1 MFFWKIK
8 KMIANNN
15 KDIFSLKPS
24 EGLQQRLHIDFPL
37 FLAFMVIFMISLT
50 TIYSASNSSID
61 AVLNQGIK
69 IMISIFAMGV
79 VAQFSPL
86 SYARIGPWLYF
97 VCLVLLILVLIIG
110 ETRNGATR
118 WLNIGITSF
127 QPSELMKI
135 AMPLMIAGYI
145 SRGALPPNVSSVA
158 LSITIVLIPSYLIME
173 EPDLGTSILVAFSGL
188 VVIFLSGLKKRYLA
202 LAFALFLAYLPFMW
216 SNIHPFQKKRVLSFL
231 NPESDPLGSG
241 YHLIQSK
248 IAIGSGGIFGKGWLN
263 STQGQLDFLPER
275 TTDFIF
281 AILAE
286 EFGFLG
292 VSLLIGIYLF
302 IIGRGIMIAINAQD
316 LFSRLLAS
324 SISLTF
330 FVYVFV
336 NIAMTTGLLPV
347 VGVPLPLI
355 SSGGTSMVTIM
366 VGLGMLMSVQTHRRL
381 LDK

>member
-1 MFFWKIK
+1 
-8 KMIANNN
+8 MIENNN

-50 TIYSASNSSID
+50 TIYSASNGSID
-61 AVLNQGIK
+61 AVLNQCIK

-86 SYARIGPWLYF
+86 SYARIGPWLYCI
-97 VCLVLLILVLIIG
+97 CLILLILVLIIG

-188 VVIFLSGLKKRYLA
+188 VVIFLSGLKKRYIA

-302 IIGRGIMIAINAQD
+302 IVGRGIMIAINAQD

-381 LDK
+381 LEK

>member
-1 MFFWKIK
+1 M
-8 KMIANNN
+8 MAYNTN

-37 FLAFMVIFMISLT
+37 LLAFLAIFMISLT
-50 TIYSASNSSID
+50 AIYSASNSNID
-61 AVLNQGIK
+61 AVVNQAIK
-69 IMISIFAMGV
+69 ILISISAMAV

-86 SYARIGPWLYF
+86 SYGRVGPWFYF
-97 VCLVLLILVLIIG
+97 VCLFLLVLVLLVG
-110 ETRNGATR
+110 ETVNGATR
-118 WLNIGITSF
+118 WLNIGISF

-135 AMPLMIAGYI
+135 AMPLMIARYI
-145 SRGALPPNVSSVA
+145 ANGALPPTVFSVGV
-158 LSITIVLIPSYLIME
+158 SITIVLVPSVLIML
-173 EPDLGTSILVAFSGL
+173 EPDLGTSILIAFSGL

-202 LAFALFLAYLPFMW
+202 VALGLLLASLPLMW
-216 SNIHPFQKKRVLSFL
+216 SNMHPFQKNRILTLL

-248 IAIGSGGIFGKGWLN
+248 IAIGSGGLFGKGWLN

-292 VSLLIGIYLF
+292 VSLLIGIYLY

-316 LFSRLLAS
+316 LFSRLLAA

-355 SSGGTSMVTIM
+355 SAGGTSMLTMMI
-366 VGLGMLMSVQTHRRL
+366 GLGMLMSVQTHRRL
-381 LDK
+381 VEK

>member
-1 MFFWKIK
+1 M
-8 KMIANNN
+8 AYNTN

-37 FLAFMVIFMISLT
+37 LLAFLAIFMISLT
-50 TIYSASNSSID
+50 AIYSASNSNID
-61 AVLNQGIK
+61 AVVNQAIK
-69 IMISIFAMGV
+69 ILISISAMAV

-86 SYARIGPWLYF
+86 SYGRVGPWLF
-97 VCLVLLILVLIIG
+97 FLCLVLLILVLVIG

-118 WLNIGITSF
+118 WLNIGISF

-135 AMPLMIAGYI
+135 AMPLMIARYI
-145 SRGALPPNVSSVA
+145 SSGALPPTVFSVGV
-158 LSITIVLIPSYLIME
+158 SITIVLVPSYLIME
-173 EPDLGTSILVAFSGL
+173 QPDLGTSILIAFSGL

-202 LAFALFLAYLPFMW
+202 VAFGLFLAYLPLMW
-216 SNIHPFQKKRVLSFL
+216 TNMHPFQKNRVLAFL
-231 NPESDPLGSG
+231 NPGSDPTGSG

-248 IAIGSGGIFGKGWLN
+248 IAIGSGGLFGKGWLN

-292 VSLLIGIYLF
+292 ISLLIGIYLF

-347 VGVPLPLI
+347 VGIPLPLI
-355 SSGGTSMVTIM
+355 SSGGTSMLTIM

-381 LDK
+381 VEK

>member
-1 MFFWKIK
+1 MTTT
-8 KMIANNN
+8 NNN
-15 KDIFSLKPS
+15 IFSLKPS

-37 FLAFMVIFMISLT
+37 FLAFLAIFMISLT
-50 TIYSASNSSID
+50 AIYSASDSSID
-61 AVLNQGIK
+61 AVINQGIK
-69 IMISIFAMGV
+69 ILISISAMLV

-86 SYARIGPWLYF
+86 NYARIGPWLYF
-97 VCLVLLILVLIIG
+97 LCLILLILVLVIG

-135 AMPLMIAGYI
+135 AMPLMIARYI
-145 SRGALPPNVSSVA
+145 ARGVLPPDVSSVA
-158 LSITIVLIPSYLIME
+158 LSITIVLIPSYLIMQ
-173 EPDLGTSILVAFSGL
+173 EPDLGTSILIAFSGL

-202 LAFALFLAYLPFMW
+202 IAFTLFLAYLPFMW
-216 SNIHPFQKKRVLSFL
+216 SSIHPFQKKRVLSFL

-248 IAIGSGGIFGKGWLN
+248 IAIGSGGLFGKGWLN

-366 VGLGMLMSVQTHRRL
+366 IGLGMLISVQTHRRL
-381 LDK
+381 VEK

>member
-1 MFFWKIK
+1 M
-8 KMIANNN
+8 MSYNTN

-37 FLAFMVIFMISLT
+37 LVAFLAIFMISLT
-50 TIYSASNSSID
+50 AIYSASNSNID
-61 AVLNQGIK
+61 AVVNQAIK
-69 IMISIFAMGV
+69 ILISISAMAV

-86 SYARIGPWLYF
+86 SYGRVGPWLF
-97 VCLVLLILVLIIG
+97 FLCLVLLILVLLIG

-118 WLNIGITSF
+118 WLNIGISF

-135 AMPLMIAGYI
+135 AMPLMIARYI
-145 SRGALPPNVSSVA
+145 SSGALPPTVFSVGVS
-158 LSITIVLIPSYLIME
+158 IMIVLVPSYLIME
-173 EPDLGTSILVAFSGL
+173 QPDLGTSILIAFSGL

-202 LAFALFLAYLPFMW
+202 VAFGLFLAYLPLMW
-216 SNIHPFQKKRVLSFL
+216 ANMHPFQKNRVLAFL
-231 NPESDPLGSG
+231 NPGSDPTGSG

-347 VGVPLPLI
+347 VGIPLPLI
-355 SSGGTSMVTIM
+355 SSGGTSMLTIM

-381 LDK
+381 VEK

>member
-1 MFFWKIK
+1 M
-8 KMIANNN
+8 AYNTN

-24 EGLQQRLHIDFPL
+24 EGLQQRLHIDLPL
-37 FLAFMVIFMISLT
+37 LLSFLAIFTISLT
-50 TIYSASNSSID
+50 AIYSASNSNID
-61 AVLNQGIK
+61 AVVNQAIK
-69 IMISIFAMGV
+69 ILISISAMVV

-86 SYARIGPWLYF
+86 SYGRVGPWFYF
-97 VCLVLLILVLIIG
+97 VCLFLLVLVLLVG
-110 ETRNGATR
+110 ETVNGATR
-118 WLNIGITSF
+118 WLNIGISF

-135 AMPLMIAGYI
+135 AMPLMIARYI
-145 SRGALPPNVSSVA
+145 SRGALPPSVFSVGV
-158 LSITIVLIPSYLIME
+158 SITIVLVPSVLIML
-173 EPDLGTSILVAFSGL
+173 EPDLGTSILIAFSGL

-202 LAFALFLAYLPFMW
+202 VALGLLLASLPLMW
-216 SNIHPFQKKRVLSFL
+216 SNMHPFQKNRILTLL

-248 IAIGSGGIFGKGWLN
+248 IAIGSGGLFGKGWLN

-292 VSLLIGIYLF
+292 ISLLIGIYLY

-316 LFSRLLAS
+316 LFSRLLAA

-336 NIAMTTGLLPV
+336 NIAMTTGILPV

-355 SSGGTSMVTIM
+355 SAGGTSMLTIM

-381 LDK
+381 VEK

>member
-1 MFFWKIK
+1 M
-8 KMIANNN
+8 MASNS

-37 FLAFMVIFMISLT
+37 FLAFMAIFIVSLT

-61 AVLNQGIK
+61 AVVNQGIK
-69 IMISIFAMGV
+69 ILISISAMVV

-86 SYARIGPWLYF
+86 SYARVGPWLYF
-97 VCLVLLILVLIIG
+97 LCLVLLILVLVIG

-135 AMPLMIAGYI
+135 AMPLMIARYI
-145 SRGALPPNVSSVA
+145 SRGALPPDVSSVA
-158 LSITIVLIPSYLIME
+158 LSIIIVLIPSYLIME
-173 EPDLGTSILVAFSGL
+173 EPDLGTSILIAFSGL

-202 LAFALFLAYLPFMW
+202 IAFALFLAYLPFMW
-216 SNIHPFQKKRVLSFL
+216 SSIHPFQKKRVLSFL

-248 IAIGSGGIFGKGWLN
+248 IAIGSGGVFGKGWLN

-302 IIGRGIMIAINAQD
+302 IIWRGIMIAINAQD

-366 VGLGMLMSVQTHRRL
+366 IGLGMLISVQTHRRL
-381 LDK
+381 VEK

>member
-1 MFFWKIK
+1 M
-8 KMIANNN
+8 AYNTN

-24 EGLQQRLHIDFPL
+24 EGLQQRLHIDLPL
-37 FLAFMVIFMISLT
+37 LLSFLAIFMISLT
-50 TIYSASNSSID
+50 AIYSASNSNID
-61 AVLNQGIK
+61 AVVNQAIK
-69 IMISIFAMGV
+69 ILISISAMVV

-86 SYARIGPWLYF
+86 SYGRVGPWFYF
-97 VCLVLLILVLIIG
+97 VCLFLLVLVLLVG
-110 ETRNGATR
+110 ETVNGATR
-118 WLNIGITSF
+118 WLKIGISF

-135 AMPLMIAGYI
+135 AMPLMIARYI
-145 SRGALPPNVSSVA
+145 SRGTLPPSVFSVGV
-158 LSITIVLIPSYLIME
+158 SITIVLVPSVLIML
-173 EPDLGTSILVAFSGL
+173 EPDLGTSILIAFSGL

-202 LAFALFLAYLPFMW
+202 VALGLLLTSLPLMW
-216 SNIHPFQKKRVLSFL
+216 SNMHPFQKNRILTLL

-248 IAIGSGGIFGKGWLN
+248 IAIGSGGLFGKGWLN

-292 VSLLIGIYLF
+292 VSLLIGIYLY

-316 LFSRLLAS
+316 LFSRLLAA

-336 NIAMTTGLLPV
+336 NIAMTTGILPV

-355 SSGGTSMVTIM
+355 SAGGTSMLTIM

-381 LDK
+381 VEK

>member
-1 MFFWKIK
+1 M
-8 KMIANNN
+8 MANNN

-37 FLAFMVIFMISLT
+37 FLAFMAIFIVSLT

-61 AVLNQGIK
+61 AVVNQGIK
-69 IMISIFAMGV
+69 ILISISAMVV

-86 SYARIGPWLYF
+86 SYARVGPWLYF
-97 VCLVLLILVLIIG
+97 LCLVLLILVLVIG

-135 AMPLMIAGYI
+135 AMPLMIARYI
-145 SRGALPPNVSSVA
+145 SRGALPPDISSVA
-158 LSITIVLIPSYLIME
+158 LSIIIVLIPSYLIME
-173 EPDLGTSILVAFSGL
+173 EPDLGTSILIAFSGL

-202 LAFALFLAYLPFMW
+202 IAFTLFLAYLPFMW

-263 STQGQLDFLPER
+263 STHGQLDFLPER

-302 IIGRGIMIAINAQD
+302 IIWRGIMIAINAQD

-381 LDK
+381 VEK

>member
-1 MFFWKIK
+1 M
-8 KMIANNN
+8 MAYNTN

-37 FLAFMVIFMISLT
+37 LLAFLAIFMISLT
-50 TIYSASNSSID
+50 AIYSASNSNID
-61 AVLNQGIK
+61 AVVNQAIK
-69 IMISIFAMGV
+69 ILISISAMVV

-86 SYARIGPWLYF
+86 SYGRVGLWFYF
-97 VCLVLLILVLIIG
+97 VCLFLLVLVLLVG
-110 ETRNGATR
+110 ETVNGATR
-118 WLNIGITSF
+118 WLNIGISF

-135 AMPLMIAGYI
+135 AMPLMIARYI
-145 SRGALPPNVSSVA
+145 ASGALPPAAFSVGVSNTLVLVPS
-158 LSITIVLIPSYLIME
+158 VLIML
-173 EPDLGTSILVAFSGL
+173 EPDLGTSILIAFSGL

-202 LAFALFLAYLPFMW
+202 VALGLLLASLPLMW
-216 SNIHPFQKKRVLSFL
+216 SNMHPFQKNRILTLL

-248 IAIGSGGIFGKGWLN
+248 IAIGSGGLFGKGWLN

-292 VSLLIGIYLF
+292 VSLLIGIYLY

-316 LFSRLLAS
+316 LFSRLLAA

-336 NIAMTTGLLPV
+336 NIAMTTGILPV

-355 SSGGTSMVTIM
+355 SAGGTSMLTMMI
-366 VGLGMLMSVQTHRRL
+366 GLGMLMSVQTHRRL
-381 LDK
+381 VEK

>member
-1 MFFWKIK
+1 M
-8 KMIANNN
+8 AYNTN

-37 FLAFMVIFMISLT
+37 LLAFLAIFTISLT
-50 TIYSASNSSID
+50 AIYSASNSNID
-61 AVLNQGIK
+61 AVVNQAIK
-69 IMISIFAMGV
+69 ILISISAMVV

-86 SYARIGPWLYF
+86 SYGRVGPWFYF
-97 VCLVLLILVLIIG
+97 VCLFLLVLVLLVG
-110 ETRNGATR
+110 ETVNGATR
-118 WLNIGITSF
+118 WLNIGISF

-135 AMPLMIAGYI
+135 AMPLMIARYI
-145 SRGALPPNVSSVA
+145 ASGALPPAVFSVGV
-158 LSITIVLIPSYLIME
+158 SITIVLVPSVLIML
-173 EPDLGTSILVAFSGL
+173 EPDLGTSILIAFSGL

-202 LAFALFLAYLPFMW
+202 VALGLLLASLPLMW
-216 SNIHPFQKKRVLSFL
+216 SNMHPFQKNRVLAFL
-231 NPESDPLGSG
+231 NPGSDPTGSG

-248 IAIGSGGIFGKGWLN
+248 IAIGSGGLFGKGWLN

-292 VSLLIGIYLF
+292 VSLLIGIYLY

-316 LFSRLLAS
+316 LFSRLLAA

-336 NIAMTTGLLPV
+336 NIAMTTGILPV

-355 SSGGTSMVTIM
+355 SAGGTSMLTMMI
-366 VGLGMLMSVQTHRRL
+366 GLGMLMSVQTHRRL
-381 LDK
+381 VEK

>member
-1 MFFWKIK
+1 MT
-8 KMIANNN
+8 AYNTN

-37 FLAFMVIFMISLT
+37 LVAFLAIFMISLT
-50 TIYSASNSSID
+50 AIYSASNSNID
-61 AVLNQGIK
+61 AVVAQAIK
-69 IMISIFAMGV
+69 ILISISAMAV

-86 SYARIGPWLYF
+86 SYGRVGPWLF
-97 VCLVLLILVLIIG
+97 FLCLVLLILVLLIG

-118 WLNIGITSF
+118 WLNIGISF

-135 AMPLMIAGYI
+135 AMPLMIARYI
-145 SRGALPPNVSSVA
+145 SSGALPPTVFSVGV
-158 LSITIVLIPSYLIME
+158 SITIVLVPSYLIME
-173 EPDLGTSILVAFSGL
+173 QPDLGTSILIAFSGL

-202 LAFALFLAYLPFMW
+202 VAFGLFLAYLPLMW
-216 SNIHPFQKKRVLSFL
+216 ANMHPFQKNRVLAFL
-231 NPESDPLGSG
+231 NPGSDPTGSG

-248 IAIGSGGIFGKGWLN
+248 IAIGSGGLFGKGWLN

-292 VSLLIGIYLF
+292 ISLLIGIYLF

-355 SSGGTSMVTIM
+355 SSGGTSMLTIM

-381 LDK
+381 VEK

>member
-1 MFFWKIK
+1 
-8 KMIANNN
+8 MITTN
-15 KDIFSLKPS
+15 KNIFSLNPS

-37 FLAFMVIFMISLT
+37 FLAFLAIFIISLT
-50 TIYSASNSSID
+50 AIYSASDSNID
-61 AVLNQGIK
+61 VVINQGIK
-69 IMISIFAMGV
+69 ILISISAMLV

-97 VCLVLLILVLIIG
+97 LCLILLILVLVIG

-135 AMPLMIAGYI
+135 AMPLMIARYI
-145 SRGALPPNVSSVA
+145 AKGALPPDVSSVA
-158 LSITIVLIPSYLIME
+158 LSITIVLIPSYLIMQ
-173 EPDLGTSILVAFSGL
+173 EPDLGTSILIAFSGL

-202 LAFALFLAYLPFMW
+202 IAFTLFLAYLPFMW
-216 SNIHPFQKKRVLSFL
+216 SSIHPFQKKRVLSFL

-248 IAIGSGGIFGKGWLN
+248 IAIGSGGLFGKGWLN

-336 NIAMTTGLLPV
+336 NIAMTIGLLPV

-366 VGLGMLMSVQTHRRL
+366 IGLGMLISVQTHRRL
-381 LDK
+381 VEK

>member
-1 MFFWKIK
+1 M
-8 KMIANNN
+8 MANNN

-37 FLAFMVIFMISLT
+37 FLAFIAIFIVSLT

-61 AVLNQGIK
+61 AVVNQGIK
-69 IMISIFAMGV
+69 ILISISAMVV

-86 SYARIGPWLYF
+86 SYARVGPWLYF
-97 VCLVLLILVLIIG
+97 LCLVLLILVLVIG

-135 AMPLMIAGYI
+135 AMPLMIARYI
-145 SRGALPPNVSSVA
+145 SRGALPPDVSSVA
-158 LSITIVLIPSYLIME
+158 LSIIIVLIPSYLIME
-173 EPDLGTSILVAFSGL
+173 EPDLGTSILIAFSGL

-202 LAFALFLAYLPFMW
+202 IAFALFLAYLPFMW
-216 SNIHPFQKKRVLSFL
+216 SSIHPFQKKRVLSFL

-248 IAIGSGGIFGKGWLN
+248 IAIGSGGVFGKGWLN

-302 IIGRGIMIAINAQD
+302 IIWRGIMIAVNAQN

-366 VGLGMLMSVQTHRRL
+366 VGLGMLMSIQTHRRL
-381 LDK
+381 VEK

>member
-1 MFFWKIK
+1 M
-8 KMIANNN
+8 AYNTN

-37 FLAFMVIFMISLT
+37 LLAFLAIFMISLT
-50 TIYSASNSSID
+50 AIYSASNSNID
-61 AVLNQGIK
+61 AVVNQAIK
-69 IMISIFAMGV
+69 ILISISAMAV

-86 SYARIGPWLYF
+86 SYGRVGSWLF
-97 VCLVLLILVLIIG
+97 FLCLVLLILVLLIG

-118 WLNIGITSF
+118 WLNIGISF

-135 AMPLMIAGYI
+135 AMPLMIARYI
-145 SRGALPPNVSSVA
+145 SSGALPPTVFSVGV
-158 LSITIVLIPSYLIME
+158 SITIVLVPSYLIME
-173 EPDLGTSILVAFSGL
+173 QPDLGTSILIAFSGL

-202 LAFALFLAYLPFMW
+202 VAFGLFLAYLPLMW
-216 SNIHPFQKKRVLSFL
+216 ANMHPFQKNRVLAFL
-231 NPESDPLGSG
+231 NPGSDPTGSG

-248 IAIGSGGIFGKGWLN
+248 IAIGSGGLFGKGWLN

-292 VSLLIGIYLF
+292 ISLLIGIYLF

-347 VGVPLPLI
+347 VGIPLPLI
-355 SSGGTSMVTIM
+355 SSGGTSMLTIM

-381 LDK
+381 VEK

>member
-1 MFFWKIK
+1 M
-8 KMIANNN
+8 MAYNTN

-37 FLAFMVIFMISLT
+37 LLAFLAIFMISLT
-50 TIYSASNSSID
+50 AIYSASNSNID
-61 AVLNQGIK
+61 AVVNQAIK
-69 IMISIFAMGV
+69 ILISISAMAV

-86 SYARIGPWLYF
+86 SYGRVGPWLF
-97 VCLVLLILVLIIG
+97 LLCLVLLILVLVIG

-118 WLNIGITSF
+118 WLNIGISF

-135 AMPLMIAGYI
+135 AMPLMIARYI
-145 SRGALPPNVSSVA
+145 ANGALPPTVFSVGV
-158 LSITIVLIPSYLIME
+158 SITIVLVPSVLIML
-173 EPDLGTSILVAFSGL
+173 EPDLGTSILIAFSGL

-202 LAFALFLAYLPFMW
+202 VALGLLLASLPLMW
-216 SNIHPFQKKRVLSFL
+216 SNMHSFQKNRVLAFL
-231 NPESDPLGSG
+231 NPGSDPTGSG

-248 IAIGSGGIFGKGWLN
+248 IAIGSGGLFGKGWLN

-292 VSLLIGIYLF
+292 VSLLIGIYLY

-316 LFSRLLAS
+316 LFSRLLAA

-336 NIAMTTGLLPV
+336 NIAMTTGILPV

-355 SSGGTSMVTIM
+355 SAGGTSMLTIM

-381 LDK
+381 VEK

>member
-86 SYARIGPWLYF
+86 SYARIGPWLYC

-202 LAFALFLAYLPFMW
+202 LAFTLFLAYLPFMW

-381 LDK
+381 LEK

>member
-1 MFFWKIK
+1 
-8 KMIANNN
+8 MIANNN

-61 AVLNQGIK
+61 AVVNQGIK
-69 IMISIFAMGV
+69 ILISISAMVV

-86 SYARIGPWLYF
+86 SYARIGPWLYC

-202 LAFALFLAYLPFMW
+202 LAFTLFLAYLPFMW

-381 LDK
+381 LEK

>member
-1 MFFWKIK
+1 M
-8 KMIANNN
+8 MAYNTN

-37 FLAFMVIFMISLT
+37 LLAFLAIFMISLT
-50 TIYSASNSSID
+50 AIYSASNSNID
-61 AVLNQGIK
+61 AVINQAIK
-69 IMISIFAMGV
+69 ILISISAMVV

-86 SYARIGPWLYF
+86 SYGRVGLWFYF
-97 VCLVLLILVLIIG
+97 VCLFLLVLVLLVG
-110 ETRNGATR
+110 ETVNGATR
-118 WLNIGITSF
+118 WLKIGISF

-135 AMPLMIAGYI
+135 AMPLMIARYI
-145 SRGALPPNVSSVA
+145 SRGALPPSVFSVGV
-158 LSITIVLIPSYLIME
+158 SITIVLVPSVLIML
-173 EPDLGTSILVAFSGL
+173 EPDLGTSILIAFSGL

-202 LAFALFLAYLPFMW
+202 VALGLLLASLPLMW
-216 SNIHPFQKKRVLSFL
+216 SNMHPFQKNRILTLL

-248 IAIGSGGIFGKGWLN
+248 IAIGSGGLFGKGWLN

-292 VSLLIGIYLF
+292 VSLLIGIYLY

-316 LFSRLLAS
+316 LFSRLLAA

-355 SSGGTSMVTIM
+355 SAGGTSMLTIM

-381 LDK
+381 VEK

>member
-1 MFFWKIK
+1 MVTT
-8 KMIANNN
+8 N
-15 KDIFSLKPS
+15 KNIFSLKPS

-37 FLAFMVIFMISLT
+37 FLAFLAIFMISLT
-50 TIYSASNSSID
+50 AIYSASNSSID
-61 AVLNQGIK
+61 AVINQGIK
-69 IMISIFAMGV
+69 ILISISVMLV

-97 VCLVLLILVLIIG
+97 LCLILLILVLVIG

-135 AMPLMIAGYI
+135 AMPLMIARYI
-145 SRGALPPNVSSVA
+145 ARGALPPDVSSVA
-158 LSITIVLIPSYLIME
+158 LSITIVLIPSYLIMQ
-173 EPDLGTSILVAFSGL
+173 EPDLGTSILIAFSGL

-202 LAFALFLAYLPFMW
+202 IAFTLFLAYLPFMW
-216 SNIHPFQKKRVLSFL
+216 SSIHPFQKKRVLSFL

-248 IAIGSGGIFGKGWLN
+248 IAIGSGGLFGKGWLN

-366 VGLGMLMSVQTHRRL
+366 IGLGMLISVQTHRRL
-381 LDK
+381 VEK

>member
-1 MFFWKIK
+1 M
-8 KMIANNN
+8 MAYNTN

-24 EGLQQRLHIDFPL
+24 EGLQQRLHIDLPL
-37 FLAFMVIFMISLT
+37 LLSFLAIFMISLT
-50 TIYSASNSSID
+50 AIYSASNSNID
-61 AVLNQGIK
+61 AVVNQAIK
-69 IMISIFAMGV
+69 ILISISAMVV

-86 SYARIGPWLYF
+86 SYGRVGPWFYF
-97 VCLVLLILVLIIG
+97 VCLFLLVLVLLVG
-110 ETRNGATR
+110 ETVNGATR
-118 WLNIGITSF
+118 WLKIGISF

-135 AMPLMIAGYI
+135 AMPLMIARYI
-145 SRGALPPNVSSVA
+145 SRGALPPSVFSVGV
-158 LSITIVLIPSYLIME
+158 SITIVLVPSVLIML
-173 EPDLGTSILVAFSGL
+173 EPDLGTSILIAFSGL

-202 LAFALFLAYLPFMW
+202 VALGLLLASLPLMW
-216 SNIHPFQKKRVLSFL
+216 SNMHPFQKNRILTLL

-248 IAIGSGGIFGKGWLN
+248 IAIGSGGLFGKGWLN

-292 VSLLIGIYLF
+292 VSLLIGIYLY

-316 LFSRLLAS
+316 LFSRLLAA

-355 SSGGTSMVTIM
+355 SAGGTSMLTMMI
-366 VGLGMLMSVQTHRRL
+366 GLGMLMSVQTHRRL
-381 LDK
+381 VEK

>member
-1 MFFWKIK
+1 MT
-8 KMIANNN
+8 AYNTN

-37 FLAFMVIFMISLT
+37 LVAFLAIFMISLT
-50 TIYSASNSSID
+50 AIYSASNNSID
-61 AVLNQGIK
+61 AVVNQAIK
-69 IMISIFAMGV
+69 ILISISAMAV

-86 SYARIGPWLYF
+86 SYGRVGPWLF
-97 VCLVLLILVLIIG
+97 FLCLVLLILVLLIG

-118 WLNIGITSF
+118 WLNIGISF

-135 AMPLMIAGYI
+135 AMPLMIARYI
-145 SRGALPPNVSSVA
+145 SSGALPPTVFSVGV
-158 LSITIVLIPSYLIME
+158 SITIVLVPSVLIML
-173 EPDLGTSILVAFSGL
+173 EPDLGTSILIAFSGL

-202 LAFALFLAYLPFMW
+202 VALGLLLASLPLMW
-216 SNIHPFQKKRVLSFL
+216 SNMHPFQKNRVLAFL
-231 NPESDPLGSG
+231 NPGSDPTGSG

-248 IAIGSGGIFGKGWLN
+248 IAIGSGGLFGKGWLN

-302 IIGRGIMIAINAQD
+302 IIWRGIMIAINAQD

-366 VGLGMLMSVQTHRRL
+366 IGLGMLMSVQTHRRL
-381 LDK
+381 VEK

>member
-1 MFFWKIK
+1 M
-8 KMIANNN
+8 MAYNTN

-37 FLAFMVIFMISLT
+37 LLAFLAIFMISLT
-50 TIYSASNSSID
+50 AIYSASNSNID
-61 AVLNQGIK
+61 AVVNQAIK
-69 IMISIFAMGV
+69 ILISISAMAV

-86 SYARIGPWLYF
+86 SYGRVGPWLF
-97 VCLVLLILVLIIG
+97 LLCLVLLILVLVIG

-118 WLNIGITSF
+118 WLNIGISF

-135 AMPLMIAGYI
+135 AMPLMIARYI
-145 SRGALPPNVSSVA
+145 ANGALPPTVFSVGV
-158 LSITIVLIPSYLIME
+158 SITIVLVPSVLIML
-173 EPDLGTSILVAFSGL
+173 EPDLGTSILIAFSGL

-202 LAFALFLAYLPFMW
+202 VALGLLLASLPLMW
-216 SNIHPFQKKRVLSFL
+216 SNMHSFQKNRVLAFL
-231 NPESDPLGSG
+231 NPGSDPTGSG

-248 IAIGSGGIFGKGWLN
+248 IAIGSGGLFGKGWLN

-292 VSLLIGIYLF
+292 ISLLIGIYLF

-347 VGVPLPLI
+347 VGIPLPLI
-355 SSGGTSMVTIM
+355 SSGGTSMLTIM
-366 VGLGMLMSVQTHRRL
+366 VGLGMLMSVQTHKRL
-381 LDK
+381 VEK

>member
-1 MFFWKIK
+1 M
-8 KMIANNN
+8 MAYNTN

-37 FLAFMVIFMISLT
+37 LVAFLAIFMISLT
-50 TIYSASNSSID
+50 AIYSASNSNID
-61 AVLNQGIK
+61 AVVNQAIK
-69 IMISIFAMGV
+69 ILISISAMAV

-86 SYARIGPWLYF
+86 SYGRVGPWLF
-97 VCLVLLILVLIIG
+97 LLCLVLLILVLVIG

-118 WLNIGITSF
+118 WLNIGISF

-135 AMPLMIAGYI
+135 AMPLMIARYI
-145 SRGALPPNVSSVA
+145 ASGALPPTVFSVGV
-158 LSITIVLIPSYLIME
+158 SITIVLVPSVLIML
-173 EPDLGTSILVAFSGL
+173 EPDLGTSILIAFSGL

-202 LAFALFLAYLPFMW
+202 VAFGLFLAYLPLMW
-216 SNIHPFQKKRVLSFL
+216 SNMHPFQKNRVLAFL
-231 NPESDPLGSG
+231 NPGSDPTGSG

-347 VGVPLPLI
+347 VGIPLPLI
-355 SSGGTSMVTIM
+355 SSGGTSMLTIM

-381 LDK
+381 VEK

>member
-1 MFFWKIK
+1 M
-8 KMIANNN
+8 MAYNTN

-37 FLAFMVIFMISLT
+37 LVAFLAIFMISLT
-50 TIYSASNSSID
+50 AIYSASNSNID
-61 AVLNQGIK
+61 AVVNQAIK
-69 IMISIFAMGV
+69 ILISISAMAV

-86 SYARIGPWLYF
+86 SYGRVGPWLF
-97 VCLVLLILVLIIG
+97 FLCLVLLILVLLIG

-118 WLNIGITSF
+118 WLNIGISF

-135 AMPLMIAGYI
+135 AMPLMIARYI
-145 SRGALPPNVSSVA
+145 SSGALPPTVFSVGV
-158 LSITIVLIPSYLIME
+158 SITIVLVPSYLIME
-173 EPDLGTSILVAFSGL
+173 QPDLGTSILIAFSGL

-202 LAFALFLAYLPFMW
+202 VAFGLFLAYLPLMW
-216 SNIHPFQKKRVLSFL
+216 ANMHPFQKNRVLAFL
-231 NPESDPLGSG
+231 NPGSDPTGSG

-248 IAIGSGGIFGKGWLN
+248 IAIGSGGLFGKGWLN

-292 VSLLIGIYLF
+292 ISLLIGIYLF

-347 VGVPLPLI
+347 VGIPLPLI
-355 SSGGTSMVTIM
+355 SSGGTSMLTLMI
-366 VGLGMLMSVQTHRRL
+366 GLGMLMSVQTHKRL
-381 LDK
+381 VEK

>member
-1 MFFWKIK
+1 MT
-8 KMIANNN
+8 AYNTN

-37 FLAFMVIFMISLT
+37 LVAFLAIFMISLT
-50 TIYSASNSSID
+50 AIYSASNSNID
-61 AVLNQGIK
+61 AVVAQAIK
-69 IMISIFAMGV
+69 ILISISAMAV

-86 SYARIGPWLYF
+86 SYGRVGPWLF
-97 VCLVLLILVLIIG
+97 FLCLVLLILVLLIG

-118 WLNIGITSF
+118 WLNIGISF

-135 AMPLMIAGYI
+135 AMPLMIARYI
-145 SRGALPPNVSSVA
+145 SSGALPPTVFSVGV
-158 LSITIVLIPSYLIME
+158 SITIVLVPSYLIME
-173 EPDLGTSILVAFSGL
+173 QPDLGTSILIAFSGL

-202 LAFALFLAYLPFMW
+202 VAFGLFLAYLPLMW
-216 SNIHPFQKKRVLSFL
+216 ANMHPFQKNRVLAFL
-231 NPESDPLGSG
+231 NPGSDPTGSG

-248 IAIGSGGIFGKGWLN
+248 IAIGSGGLFGKGWLN

-292 VSLLIGIYLF
+292 ISLLIGIYLF

-347 VGVPLPLI
+347 VGIPLPLI
-355 SSGGTSMVTIM
+355 SSGGTSMLTIM

-381 LDK
+381 VEK

>member
-1 MFFWKIK
+1 M
-8 KMIANNN
+8 MAYNTN

-37 FLAFMVIFMISLT
+37 LLAFLAIFMISLT
-50 TIYSASNSSID
+50 AIYSASNSNID
-61 AVLNQGIK
+61 AVVNQAIK
-69 IMISIFAMGV
+69 ILISISAMVV

-86 SYARIGPWLYF
+86 SYGRVGPWLF
-97 VCLVLLILVLIIG
+97 LLCLVLLILVLVIG

-118 WLNIGITSF
+118 WLNIGISF

-135 AMPLMIAGYI
+135 AMPLMIARYI
-145 SRGALPPNVSSVA
+145 ASGALPPAVFSIGV
-158 LSITIVLIPSYLIME
+158 SITIVLVPSVLIML
-173 EPDLGTSILVAFSGL
+173 EPDLGTSILIAFSGL

-202 LAFALFLAYLPFMW
+202 VAFGLFLAYLPLMW
-216 SNIHPFQKKRVLSFL
+216 SNMHPFQKNRVLAFL
-231 NPESDPLGSG
+231 NPGSDPTGSG

-248 IAIGSGGIFGKGWLN
+248 IAIGSGGLFGKGWLN

-292 VSLLIGIYLF
+292 ISLLIGIYLF

-347 VGVPLPLI
+347 VGIPLPLI

-381 LDK
+381 VEK

>member
-1 MFFWKIK
+1 
-8 KMIANNN
+8 MIANNN

-86 SYARIGPWLYF
+86 SYARIGPWLYC

-248 IAIGSGGIFGKGWLN
+248 IAIGSGGIFGKGWLK

>member
-1 MFFWKIK
+1 
-8 KMIANNN
+8 MITTN
-15 KDIFSLKPS
+15 KNIFSLNPS

-37 FLAFMVIFMISLT
+37 FLAFLAIFMISLT
-50 TIYSASNSSID
+50 AIYSASNSSID
-61 AVLNQGIK
+61 AVINQGIK
-69 IMISIFAMGV
+69 ILISISVMLV

-97 VCLVLLILVLIIG
+97 LCLILLILVLVIG

-135 AMPLMIAGYI
+135 AMPLMIARYI
-145 SRGALPPNVSSVA
+145 ARGALPPDVSSVA
-158 LSITIVLIPSYLIME
+158 LSITIVLIPSYLIMQ
-173 EPDLGTSILVAFSGL
+173 EPDLGTSILIAFSGL

-202 LAFALFLAYLPFMW
+202 IAFTLFLAYLPFMW
-216 SNIHPFQKKRVLSFL
+216 SSIHPFQKKRVLSFL

-248 IAIGSGGIFGKGWLN
+248 IAIGSGGLFGKGWLN

-366 VGLGMLMSVQTHRRL
+366 IGLGMLISVQTHRRL
-381 LDK
+381 VEK

>member
-1 MFFWKIK
+1 M
-8 KMIANNN
+8 MAYNTN

-37 FLAFMVIFMISLT
+37 LLAFLAIFMISLT
-50 TIYSASNSSID
+50 AIYSASNNNID
-61 AVLNQGIK
+61 TVVNQAIK
-69 IMISIFAMGV
+69 ILISISAMAV
-79 VAQFSPL
+79 AAQFSPL
-86 SYARIGPWLYF
+86 SYGRVGPWLYF
-97 VCLVLLILVLIIG
+97 LCLVLLILVLVIG

-118 WLNIGITSF
+118 WLNIGISF

-135 AMPLMIAGYI
+135 AMPLMIARYI
-145 SRGALPPNVSSVA
+145 SSGALPPTVFSVGVS
-158 LSITIVLIPSYLIME
+158 IMIVLVPSYLIME
-173 EPDLGTSILVAFSGL
+173 EPDLGTSILIAFSGL

-202 LAFALFLAYLPFMW
+202 VAFGLFLAYLPLMW
-216 SNIHPFQKKRVLSFL
+216 ANMHPFQKNRVLAFL
-231 NPESDPLGSG
+231 NPGSDPTGSG

-292 VSLLIGIYLF
+292 ISLLIGVYLF

-347 VGVPLPLI
+347 VGIPLPLI

-381 LDK
+381 VEK

>member
-1 MFFWKIK
+1 MT
-8 KMIANNN
+8 AYNTN

-37 FLAFMVIFMISLT
+37 LVAFLAIFMISLT
-50 TIYSASNSSID
+50 AIYSASNSNID
-61 AVLNQGIK
+61 AVVNQAIK
-69 IMISIFAMGV
+69 ILISISAMAV

-86 SYARIGPWLYF
+86 SYGRVGPWLF
-97 VCLVLLILVLIIG
+97 FLCLVLLILVLVIG

-118 WLNIGITSF
+118 WLNIGISF

-135 AMPLMIAGYI
+135 AMPLMIARYI
-145 SRGALPPNVSSVA
+145 SSGALPPTVFSVGV
-158 LSITIVLIPSYLIME
+158 SITIVLVPSYLIME
-173 EPDLGTSILVAFSGL
+173 QPDLGTSILIAFSGL

-202 LAFALFLAYLPFMW
+202 VAFGLFLAYLPLMW
-216 SNIHPFQKKRVLSFL
+216 SNMHPFQKNRVLAFL
-231 NPESDPLGSG
+231 NPGSDPTGSG

-248 IAIGSGGIFGKGWLN
+248 IAIGSGGLFGKGWLN

-292 VSLLIGIYLF
+292 ISLLIGIYLF

-347 VGVPLPLI
+347 VGIPLPLI
-355 SSGGTSMVTIM
+355 SSGGTSMLTIM

-381 LDK
+381 VEK

>member
-1 MFFWKIK
+1 M
-8 KMIANNN
+8 MAYNTN

-37 FLAFMVIFMISLT
+37 LLAFLAIFMISLT
-50 TIYSASNSSID
+50 AIYSASNSNID
-61 AVLNQGIK
+61 AVVNQAIK
-69 IMISIFAMGV
+69 ILISISAMAV

-86 SYARIGPWLYF
+86 SYGRVGPWLF
-97 VCLVLLILVLIIG
+97 LLCLVLLILVLVIG

-118 WLNIGITSF
+118 WLNIGISF

-135 AMPLMIAGYI
+135 AMPLMIARYI
-145 SRGALPPNVSSVA
+145 ANGALPPTVFSVGV
-158 LSITIVLIPSYLIME
+158 SITIVLVPSVLIML
-173 EPDLGTSILVAFSGL
+173 EPDLGTSILIAFSGL

-202 LAFALFLAYLPFMW
+202 VAFGLFLAYLPLMW
-216 SNIHPFQKKRVLSFL
+216 SNMHPFQKNRVLAFL
-231 NPESDPLGSG
+231 NPGSDPTGSG

-248 IAIGSGGIFGKGWLN
+248 IAIGSGGLFGKGWLN

-292 VSLLIGIYLF
+292 ISLLIGIYLF

-347 VGVPLPLI
+347 VGIPLPLI
-355 SSGGTSMVTIM
+355 SSGGTSMLTLMI
-366 VGLGMLMSVQTHRRL
+366 GLGMLMSVQTHKRL
-381 LDK
+381 VEK

>member
-1 MFFWKIK
+1 M
-8 KMIANNN
+8 
-15 KDIFSLKPS
+15 
-24 EGLQQRLHIDFPL
+24 
-37 FLAFMVIFMISLT
+37 
-50 TIYSASNSSID
+50 
-61 AVLNQGIK
+61 
-69 IMISIFAMGV
+69 
-79 VAQFSPL
+79 
-86 SYARIGPWLYF
+86 
-97 VCLVLLILVLIIG
+97 
-110 ETRNGATR
+110 
-118 WLNIGITSF
+118 
-127 QPSELMKI
+127 
-135 AMPLMIAGYI
+135 
-145 SRGALPPNVSSVA
+145 
-158 LSITIVLIPSYLIME
+158 
-173 EPDLGTSILVAFSGL
+173 
-188 VVIFLSGLKKRYLA
+188 
-202 LAFALFLAYLPFMW
+202 
-216 SNIHPFQKKRVLSFL
+216 
-231 NPESDPLGSG
+231 
-241 YHLIQSK
+241 
-248 IAIGSGGIFGKGWLN
+248 FGKGWWN

-302 IIGRGIMIAINAQD
+302 IVGRGIMIAINAQD

-381 LDK
+381 VDK

>member
-1 MFFWKIK
+1 
-8 KMIANNN
+8 MIANNN

-86 SYARIGPWLYF
+86 SYARIGPWLYC

-135 AMPLMIAGYI
+135 AMPLMIARYI
-145 SRGALPPNVSSVA
+145 SRGALPPDVSSVA
-158 LSITIVLIPSYLIME
+158 LSIIIVLIPSYLIME
-173 EPDLGTSILVAFSGL
+173 EPDLGTSILIAFSGL

-202 LAFALFLAYLPFMW
+202 IAFTLFLAYLPFMW
-216 SNIHPFQKKRVLSFL
+216 SSIHPFQKKRVLSFL

-248 IAIGSGGIFGKGWLN
+248 IAIGSGGLFGKGWLN

-302 IIGRGIMIAINAQD
+302 IIWRGIMIAINAQD

-381 LDK
+381 VDK

>member
-1 MFFWKIK
+1 MT
-8 KMIANNN
+8 AYNTN

-37 FLAFMVIFMISLT
+37 LVAFLAIFMISLT
-50 TIYSASNSSID
+50 AIYSASNSNID
-61 AVLNQGIK
+61 AVVNQAIK
-69 IMISIFAMGV
+69 ILISISAMAV

-86 SYARIGPWLYF
+86 SYGRVGPWLF
-97 VCLVLLILVLIIG
+97 FLCLVLLILVLLIG

-118 WLNIGITSF
+118 WLNIGISF

-135 AMPLMIAGYI
+135 AMPLMIARYI
-145 SRGALPPNVSSVA
+145 SSGALPPTVFSVGV
-158 LSITIVLIPSYLIME
+158 SITIVLVPSYLIME
-173 EPDLGTSILVAFSGL
+173 QPDLGTSILIAFSGL

-202 LAFALFLAYLPFMW
+202 VAFGLFLAYLPLMW
-216 SNIHPFQKKRVLSFL
+216 ANMHPFQKNRVLAFL
-231 NPESDPLGSG
+231 NPGSDPTGSG

-347 VGVPLPLI
+347 VGIPLPLI
-355 SSGGTSMVTIM
+355 SSGGTSMLTIM

-381 LDK
+381 VEK

>member
-1 MFFWKIK
+1 VVTT
-8 KMIANNN
+8 N
-15 KDIFSLKPS
+15 KNIFSLRPS

-37 FLAFMVIFMISLT
+37 FLAFLAIFMISLT
-50 TIYSASNSSID
+50 AIYSASDSNID
-61 AVLNQGIK
+61 AVINQGIK
-69 IMISIFAMGV
+69 ILISISAMLV

-97 VCLVLLILVLIIG
+97 LCLILLILVLVIG

-135 AMPLMIAGYI
+135 AMPLMIARYI
-145 SRGALPPNVSSVA
+145 ARGALPPDISSVA
-158 LSITIVLIPSYLIME
+158 LAITIVLIPSYLIMQ
-173 EPDLGTSILVAFSGL
+173 EPDLGTSILIAFSGL

-202 LAFALFLAYLPFMW
+202 IAFTLFLAYLPFMW
-216 SNIHPFQKKRVLSFL
+216 SSIHPFQKKRVLSFL

-248 IAIGSGGIFGKGWLN
+248 IAIGSGGLFGKGWLN

-366 VGLGMLMSVQTHRRL
+366 IGLGMLISVQTHRRL
-381 LDK
+381 VEK

>member
-1 MFFWKIK
+1 M
-8 KMIANNN
+8 MAYNTN

-37 FLAFMVIFMISLT
+37 LLAFLAIFMISLT
-50 TIYSASNSSID
+50 AIYSASNSNID
-61 AVLNQGIK
+61 AVVNQAIK
-69 IMISIFAMGV
+69 ILISISAMAV

-86 SYARIGPWLYF
+86 SYGRVGPWLF
-97 VCLVLLILVLIIG
+97 LLCLVLLILVLVIG

-118 WLNIGITSF
+118 WLNIGISF

-135 AMPLMIAGYI
+135 AMPLMIARYI
-145 SRGALPPNVSSVA
+145 VNGALPPTVFSVGV
-158 LSITIVLIPSYLIME
+158 SITIVLVPSVLIML
-173 EPDLGTSILVAFSGL
+173 EPDLGTSILIAFSGL

-202 LAFALFLAYLPFMW
+202 VALGLLLASLPLMW
-216 SNIHPFQKKRVLSFL
+216 SNMHSFQKNRVLAFL
-231 NPESDPLGSG
+231 NPGSDPTGSG

-248 IAIGSGGIFGKGWLN
+248 IAIGSGGLFGKGWLN

-292 VSLLIGIYLF
+292 ISLLIGIYLF

-347 VGVPLPLI
+347 VGIPLPLI
-355 SSGGTSMVTIM
+355 SSGGTSMVTLMI
-366 VGLGMLMSVQTHRRL
+366 GLGMLMSVQTHKRL
-381 LDK
+381 VEK

>member
-1 MFFWKIK
+1 M
-8 KMIANNN
+8 MAYNTN

-37 FLAFMVIFMISLT
+37 LLAFLAIFMISLT
-50 TIYSASNSSID
+50 AIYSASNSNID
-61 AVLNQGIK
+61 AVVNQAIK
-69 IMISIFAMGV
+69 ILISISAMAV

-86 SYARIGPWLYF
+86 SYGRVGPWLF
-97 VCLVLLILVLIIG
+97 LLCLVLLILVLVIG

-118 WLNIGITSF
+118 WLNIGISF

-135 AMPLMIAGYI
+135 AMPLMIARYI
-145 SRGALPPNVSSVA
+145 ANGALPPTVFSVGV
-158 LSITIVLIPSYLIME
+158 SITIVLVPSYLIME
-173 EPDLGTSILVAFSGL
+173 QPDLGTSILIAFSGL

-202 LAFALFLAYLPFMW
+202 VAFGLFLAYLPLMW
-216 SNIHPFQKKRVLSFL
+216 SNMHPFQKNRVLAFL
-231 NPESDPLGSG
+231 NPGSDPTGSG

-248 IAIGSGGIFGKGWLN
+248 IAIGSGGLFGKGWLN

-347 VGVPLPLI
+347 VGIPLPLI
-355 SSGGTSMVTIM
+355 SSGGTSMLTLM

-381 LDK
+381 VEK